1 MSLRHSRELVAC
13 LQRISELDTKIKE
26 AEAIP
31 HPLMWQSR
39 HHEALIAARC
49 LAVARLDAL
58 RRDLP
63 IQDEK
68 GRLKGR
74 RVNNQRKTS

>member
-1 MSLRHSRELVAC
+1 MSLRHSREIIAC
-13 LQRISELDTKIKE
+13 LQRISALSARIK
-26 AEAIP
+26 A
-31 HPLMWQSR
+31 LMQARPDDPTLPGLRAQSR
-39 HHEALIAARC
+39 Q
-49 LAVARLDAL
+49 AVARLDAL